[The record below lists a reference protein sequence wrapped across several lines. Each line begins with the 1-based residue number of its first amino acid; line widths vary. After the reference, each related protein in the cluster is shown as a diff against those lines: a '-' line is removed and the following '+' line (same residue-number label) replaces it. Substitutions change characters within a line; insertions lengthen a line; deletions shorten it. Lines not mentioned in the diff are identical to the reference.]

1 MKKLMTV
8 FFLIVLGYTPISAIA
23 AGNDVIAPVEVP
35 DGLQVEPPSTAEI
48 HESFPDRPCS
58 SCHSPIN
65 REVESKLPSH
75 FVTNKECGDCHYT
88 QRWIPLKIYSH
99 IGARYRRPNDADP
112 QECKTCH
119 TANNQFQFTIPAR

>member
-1 MKKLMTV
+1 MKKLMPV
-8 FFLIVLGYTPISAIA
+8 LLLLCLGYFPAQGVA
-23 AGNDVIAPVEVP
+23 AGNEVIAPVEVP
-35 DGLQVEPPSTAEI
+35 DGLSVEPPSTAEI

-65 REVESKLPSH
+65 KDVESKWPSH

-99 IGARYRRPNDADP
+99 MAARYRRSNDVDP
-112 QECKTCH
+112 QECKSCH
-119 TANNQFQFTIPAR
+119 TSNSQFLAK